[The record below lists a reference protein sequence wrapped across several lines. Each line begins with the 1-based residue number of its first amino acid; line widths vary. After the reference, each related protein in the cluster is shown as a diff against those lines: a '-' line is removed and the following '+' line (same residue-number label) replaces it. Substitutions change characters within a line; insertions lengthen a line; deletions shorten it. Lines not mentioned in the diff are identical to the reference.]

1 MTLEES
7 CMNHKKNGI
16 NRREFFKDVV
26 LPASAALAAG
36 GALAGCGGGSSTGGT
51 GYVTDKRVTLAQG
64 ADMVVVRNGEPEALV
79 REALDKLGG
88 MKRFISTGDVVV
100 LKPNIGFNRMPQ
112 QAANT
117 NPDVVRELARQ
128 ALDAG
133 AKKVIVFDH
142 TLYEPRNCYNRSG
155 IARAVQDLGIEL
167 EYAEER
173 KFVDVDIKGQFLK
186 TWPFYR
192 EVLEADKLIN
202 IPIAKQHSLAQYSMG
217 MKNLMGVIGGRR
229 DSLHQN
235 MDVALPDI
243 SLFLRP
249 TLTVLD
255 AYRILL
261 RNGPQGGSLNDVATV
276 KTLAASID
284 PVAVDAFG
292 CSLFDVDPARI
303 GYIRT
308 GQEVKL
314 GTMDWQSLRLDEV
327 NL

>member
-1 MTLEES
+1 
-7 CMNHKKNGI
+7 MNCKKNGL
-16 NRREFFKDVV
+16 NPSGGGVSRREFFRDVV

-36 GALAGCGGGSSTGGT
+36 GMLGGCGGDPGAGG
-51 GYVTDKRVTLAQG
+51 GFVADKRVSGTA
-64 ADMVVVRNGEPEALV
+64 ATTDMVVVRNGEPAELV
-79 REALDKLGG
+79 RQALDKLGG
-88 MKRFISTGDVVV
+88 MKRFIARGDVVV

-128 ALDAG
+128 VIEAG
-133 AKKVIVFDH
+133 AGKVIVFDH
-142 TLYEPRNCYNRSG
+142 TLYEARSCYNRSG
-155 IARAVQDLGIEL
+155 IARAVQDLGVEL

-173 KFVDVDIKGQFLK
+173 KFVDVDIKGQYLK

-192 EVLEADKLIN
+192 EVLEADKVIN
-202 IPIAKQHSLAQYSMG
+202 IPVAKQHSLAQYSMG
-217 MKNLMGVIGGRR
+217 MKNMMGVIGGRR

-235 MDVALPDI
+235 MDMALPDI
-243 SLFLRP
+243 SLYLRP

-276 KTLAASID
+276 KTLAAGID

-292 CSLFDVDPARI
+292 CTLFDVDPARI

-308 GQEVKL
+308 GQEVNL
-314 GTMDWQSLRLDEV
+314 GTMDWRGLRIEEVSL
-327 NL
+327 

>member
-1 MTLEES
+1 MK
-7 CMNHKKNGI
+7 HKKNEI
-16 NRREFFKDVV
+16 NRREFFRDVV

-36 GALAGCGGGSSTGGT
+36 GALTGCGGGPSSGA
-51 GYVTDKRVTLAQG
+51 GYVTDKRVASAAG

-79 REALDKLGG
+79 RQALEKLGG

-128 ALDAG
+128 ALEAG

-155 IARAVQDLGIEL
+155 IARAVQDLGVEL

-173 KFVDVDIKGQFLK
+173 KFVDVDIKGQHLK
-186 TWPFYR
+186 KWPFYR
-192 EVLEADKLIN
+192 EVLEADKVIN

-217 MKNLMGVIGGRR
+217 MKNMMGVIGGRR

-235 MDVALPDI
+235 MDMALPDI
-243 SLFLRP
+243 SLYLRP

-276 KTLAASID
+276 KTLAAGID

-292 CSLFDVDPARI
+292 CTLFDVDPARI

-308 GQEVKL
+308 GQEVNL
-314 GTMDWQSLRLDEV
+314 GTMDWQSLRLEEV

>member
-1 MTLEES
+1 
-7 CMNHKKNGI
+7 MNHYKDGLNRINGVS
-16 NRREFFKDVV
+16 RREFFRDVV

-36 GALAGCGGGSSTGGT
+36 GVLAGCGADTGSGAGF
-51 GYVTDKRVTLAQG
+51 VTDKRTTGTAVT
-64 ADMVVVRNGEPEALV
+64 DMVIVRNGEPEELV
-79 REALDKLGG
+79 RQALQKLGG
-88 MKRFISTGDVVV
+88 MQRFIARGDVVL

-117 NPDVVRELARQ
+117 NPDVVREIARQ
-128 ALDAG
+128 VLDAG
-133 AKKVIVFDH
+133 ARKVIVFDH
-142 TLYEPRNCYNRSG
+142 TLYEARNCYNRSG
-155 IARAVQDLGIEL
+155 IARAVQDLGVEL

-173 KFVDVDIKGQFLK
+173 KFVDVDVNGQFLK

-192 EVLEADKLIN
+192 EVLAADKVIN
-202 IPIAKQHSLAQYSMG
+202 IPVAKQHSLAQYSMG
-217 MKNLMGVIGGRR
+217 MKNMMGVIGGRR

-235 MDVALPDI
+235 MDMALPDI
-243 SLFLRP
+243 SRFLRP

-276 KTLAASID
+276 KTLAAGID

-308 GQEVKL
+308 GQEVSL
-314 GTMDWQSLRLDEV
+314 GTMNWQGLRLEEV
-327 NL
+327 SL